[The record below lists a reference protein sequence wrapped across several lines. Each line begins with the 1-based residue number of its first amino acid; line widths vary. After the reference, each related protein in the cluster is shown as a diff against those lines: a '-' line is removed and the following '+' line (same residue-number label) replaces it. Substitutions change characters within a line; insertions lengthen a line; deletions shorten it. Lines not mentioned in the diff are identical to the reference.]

1 MSERE
6 CKELRE
12 KVLNGINL
20 AFTRLLREKQRDNR
34 YLVISRNGRQIEQ
47 VKAIELLSCIK
58 SQ

>member
-12 KVLNGINL
+12 KILDGINL

-47 VKAIELLSCIK
+47 VKATELLPCLK